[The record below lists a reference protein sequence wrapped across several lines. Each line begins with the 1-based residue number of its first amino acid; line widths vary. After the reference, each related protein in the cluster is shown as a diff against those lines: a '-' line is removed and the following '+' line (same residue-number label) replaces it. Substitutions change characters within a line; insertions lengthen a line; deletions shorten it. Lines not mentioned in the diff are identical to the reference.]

1 MEEINL
7 ISKYKQNTSIN
18 MDEMVKDYSKY
29 MYKVIKNMTSYLSNE
44 DIEEVILDVFLII
57 WNNRYKLKDEL
68 PIKPYIIGITKNIVR
83 NKCKNA
89 SIIYNLEDYQ
99 DVVEDSIDIQSLLEQ
114 KEKNKII
121 KKALDSMKE
130 IDRNIFILFYYNSM
144 NISQIANKLG
154 ISKVNTKTKLY
165 RIRKKLKKFLIQGGY
180 NNGR

>member
-7 ISKYKQNTSIN
+7 ISKYKQNTNIN
-18 MDEMVKDYSKY
+18 IDEIVKDYSKY
-29 MYKVIKNMTSYLSNE
+29 IYKVIKNMASYLSNE
-44 DIEEVILDVFLII
+44 DIEEIILDVFLII
-57 WNNRYKLKDEL
+57 WNNKHKLKEEL
-68 PIKPYIIGITKNIVR
+68 PIKPYIVGITKNIVR

-144 NISQIANKLG
+144 GISQIASKLG
-154 ISKVNTKTKLY
+154 ISEVNTKTKLY
-165 RIRKKLKKFLIQGGY
+165 RIRKKLKKFLVEGGY
-180 NNGR
+180 KYER